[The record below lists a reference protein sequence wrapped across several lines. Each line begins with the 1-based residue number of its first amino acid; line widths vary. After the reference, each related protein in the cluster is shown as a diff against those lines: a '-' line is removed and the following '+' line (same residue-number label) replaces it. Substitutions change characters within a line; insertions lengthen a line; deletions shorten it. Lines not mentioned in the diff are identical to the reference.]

1 MAVSAGGGTHTE
13 VSCERPRLPRRA
25 QAALRRRAASI
36 VALPNSRGK
45 TGAQEHFRARRGA
58 KIKVKANLEV
68 KAKLKSPH

>member
-1 MAVSAGGGTHTE
+1 VAVSAGGGTHTE

-45 TGAQEHFRARRGA
+45 TGAQEHFL